1 MSGNASFRVARFPS
15 PLRPP
20 VVPSRAP
27 RPEADRSD
35 APASD
40 ADAARFEAQ
49 VRRHRD
55 AVYRLACSLLEDR
68 AEAADVTQEVLVKLW
83 HYRGELEDGRT
94 RAWLLRTARNACLD
108 ALRHRAVRRDVL
120 TVHTDGVARA
130 ADDTPGPAD
139 HAEAADVHRHL
150 WRALRALDEPYRSL
164 VILRETQGLS
174 YDELADVLDLSMSQ
188 VKVYLHRARRRLR
201 HHLSNVTDHEFA

>member
-1 MSGNASFRVARFPS
+1 MP
-15 PLRPP
+15 
-20 VVPSRAP
+20 AP
-27 RPEADRSD
+27 QPDPD
-35 APASD
+35 AT
-40 ADAARFEAQ
+40 RFEAQ

-55 AVYRLACSLLEDR
+55 DVFRLACSLLEDR

-83 HYRGELEDGRT
+83 HHRAGIEDGKT

-108 ALRHRAVRRDVL
+108 ALRHRSVRRDALAVS
-120 TVHTDGVARA
+120 TDGVACTADRA
-130 ADDTPGPAD
+130 PDPAD
-139 HAEAADVHRHL
+139 RAEAADVHRHL

-174 YDELADVLDLSMSQ
+174 YDELTDVLDLSMSQ

-201 HHLSNVTDHEFA
+201 HHLSDVTDHEFA